1 MASELIGRRSELVR
15 LEALLAAAHH
25 GHGAVLLLAG
35 EAGAGK
41 TRLAAEL
48 ARRTAAPGLFG
59 AASPGPTPP
68 YRPLVGALRSHL
80 RADTG
85 RSALDACGP
94 LRAHLARLLPELGE
108 PAGDS
113 DRATL
118 FEALHC
124 ALAGLGHALVLLDD
138 LQWSDEATLEVL
150 AALGESVAASR
161 LLIVA
166 AYRSDGLP
174 RGHGLRRLRND
185 LRRAGRL
192 EGVALP
198 PFGLAETRE
207 LVARVLPLGP
217 APDLVRTIQDR
228 TEGVPFFARE
238 LAVALCVSGALRE
251 TPAGL
256 ELAGAT
262 DVPPPDPIRD

>member
-1 MASELIGRRSELVR
+1 MASELIGRRSELER
-15 LEALLAAAHH
+15 LAALLGAARE
-25 GHGAVLLLAG
+25 GRGAVVLLAG

-41 TRLAAEL
+41 TRLASEL
-48 ARRTAAPGLFG
+48 ALTADATVLRG
-59 AASPGPTPP
+59 AASQGRTPP
-68 YRPLVGALRSHL
+68 YGPLVAALRTHL
-80 RADTG
+80 HADPQG
-85 RSALDACGP
+85 LDTCGP

-108 PAGDS
+108 PAAES

-124 ALAGLGHALVLLDD
+124 ALSGLGHALVLLDD
-138 LQWSDEATLEVL
+138 LQWSDEATLEML
-150 AALGESVAASR
+150 AALGESVTTSR

-192 EGVALP
+192 EEVAAP
-198 PFGLAETRE
+198 PVGLAETPE

-217 APDLVRTIQDR
+217 GPDLVRTIQDR
-228 TEGVPFFARE
+228 TEGVAFFARE

-256 ELAGAT
+256 GVAGA
-262 DVPPPDPIRD
+262 